1 MSFGLSRLKGLAEGL
16 NMELEGQNK
25 LIDDINTKADKTG
38 FKLSDTNKQING
50 ILKKWCTTPCTV
62 KTPITLWELFNF
74 WCTIHCVALGVFF
87 FILAIVGNGI
97 FFLYWWH
104 CCYIFKLVF
113 VPV

>member
-50 ILKKWCTTPCTV
+50 ILKK
-62 KTPITLWELFNF
+62 
-74 WCTIHCVALGVFF
+74 
-87 FILAIVGNGI
+87 
-97 FFLYWWH
+97 
-104 CCYIFKLVF
+104 
-113 VPV
+113 